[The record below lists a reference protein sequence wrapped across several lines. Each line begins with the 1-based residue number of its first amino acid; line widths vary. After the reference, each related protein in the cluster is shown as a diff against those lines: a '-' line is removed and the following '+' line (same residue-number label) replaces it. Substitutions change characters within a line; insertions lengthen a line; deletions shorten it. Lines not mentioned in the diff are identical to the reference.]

1 MSDSLLLPIDLKDF
15 LYAADTSGTAP
26 ASILFQLEALIK
38 EFAEVSALIKEFE
51 EVSAFRD
58 ITSSYLNPADRFFRL
73 IDAKVGLFPG
83 SIITFSPKT
92 ELAKRLWEI
101 RQQIIASGEPL
112 LTWDGLEKEIAERRS
127 ERS

>member
-38 EFAEVSALIKEFE
+38 EFAEVS
-51 EVSAFRD
+51 VFRD